1 MQLDEYQKNADS
13 TAVYPGKYTLE
24 GLIYVT
30 LGLGE
35 AGEFQNKVKKILR
48 DDNNILTEER
58 RDALIDELG
67 DILWY
72 ISQVSTELRINLSD
86 VARLN
91 NEKLARRRAENKIKG
106 DGDYR

>member
-13 TAVYPGKYTLE
+13 TAVYPGKYTIE

-58 RDALIDELG
+58 RAALIDELG

-86 VARLN
+86 VAKRN
-91 NEKLARRRAENKIKG
+91 NEKLAKRRAENKIKG
-106 DGDYR
+106 DGDNR